1 MNDFIDKYVDEDG
14 NVDNE
19 LSLNSDGFIS
29 LTENLEEIINKFT
42 GSERWQENNHFFDIR
57 SQIRSDLMD
66 LIHDIVNKKEINNKC
81 LTKDERREY
90 DGKSI

>member
-42 GSERWQENNHFFDIR
+42 GSERWQENNHF
-57 SQIRSDLMD
+57 
-66 LIHDIVNKKEINNKC
+66 
-81 LTKDERREY
+81 
-90 DGKSI
+90 SI